1 MYGIDFTDKID
12 YDYYNREKQKYHML
26 RIHASDSGKLVYYLL
41 YLWYIGVWLSLA
53 RAPGLGPGSR
63 SVDEKQINRWDHGL
77 FFLYLY
83 FTGKGEWQWEIESD

>member
-41 YLWYIGVWLSLA
+41 YL
-53 RAPGLGPGSR
+53 
-63 SVDEKQINRWDHGL
+63 
-77 FFLYLY
+77 
-83 FTGKGEWQWEIESD
+83 